1 MKYVLGWAVPIFC
14 GYLLGVITR
23 KRATE
28 KALKNA
34 MVSLLRSQIVGKVEK
49 YIALGYLPD
58 SIRACL
64 EDLFTQYKALG
75 GNHGVSELVAQAYKL
90 PPTKKKYG
98 GKCDE

>member
-1 MKYVLGWAVPIFC
+1 MNYLLNWAVPIVC
-14 GYLLGVITR
+14 GYLLGVVTR

-34 MVSLLRSQIVGKVEK
+34 MISLLRSQIVGKVEK
-49 YIALGYLPD
+49 YISLGYLPD

-90 PPTKKKYG
+90 PPTKKEYG
-98 GKCDE
+98 GNSDE